1 MFQVPAK
8 TQYAIRALA
17 HLARSGG
24 DSAARVAQAQ
34 NISVK
39 YLEGILNQLKL
50 AGIVTSDRGRGGG
63 YRLSRPASEIPM
75 IDIVA
80 AMEGELRPVGCVDD
94 SSACSRGA
102 FCMPRRFWQ
111 GLKDSVESY
120 LKSVNLAD
128 LAEEPLVTVCA
139 TGKLKSLTK
148 SEVKGAR

>member
-24 DSAARVAQAQ
+24 DSAARISVAQ

-50 AGIVTSDRGRGGG
+50 SGIVVSDRGRGGG
-63 YRLSRPASEIPM
+63 YRLAKPASEILM

-80 AMEGELRPVGCVDD
+80 AMEGELKSVECVDD
-94 SSACSRGA
+94 SSACSMGS

-120 LKSVNLAD
+120 LKSVNLGD
-128 LAEEPLVTVCA
+128 LAEEPLASLCQ
-139 TGKLKSLTK
+139 TGQKK
-148 SEVKGAR
+148 EHDNA

>member
-24 DSAARVAQAQ
+24 DSAARISSAQ

-50 AGIVTSDRGRGGG
+50 SGIVVSDRGRGGG
-63 YRLSRPASEIPM
+63 YRLSRPASEILM

-80 AMEGELRPVGCVDD
+80 AMEGDLRPVECVDD
-94 SSACSRGA
+94 SAACSMGA
-102 FCMPRRFWQ
+102 FCMPRRFWL
-111 GLKDSVESY
+111 GLKDSVEGY
-120 LKSVNLAD
+120 LKSVNLGD
-128 LAEEPLVTVCA
+128 LAEEPLVTFCG
-139 TGKLKSLTK
+139 TGQKK
-148 SEVKGAR
+148 EHDNV

>member
-24 DSAARVAQAQ
+24 DSAARISSAQ

-50 AGIVTSDRGRGGG
+50 SGIVVSDRGRGGG
-63 YRLSRPASEIPM
+63 YRLSRPASEILM

-80 AMEGELRPVGCVDD
+80 AMEGDLRPVECVDD
-94 SSACSRGA
+94 STVCSMEA
-102 FCMPRRFWQ
+102 FCMPRRFWL
-111 GLKDSVESY
+111 GLKDSVEGY
-120 LKSVNLAD
+120 LKSVNLGD
-128 LAEEPLVTVCA
+128 LAEEPLVTFCG
-139 TGKLKSLTK
+139 TGQKK
-148 SEVKGAR
+148 EHDNV